1 MAASRPYRLSFS
13 GAALQVEESIKIAQ
27 LYADLRDW
35 EAVQAEVVGENAL
48 QKNQLKTTVRS
59 FYEVRT
65 RLKEMTPLQMER
77 LAEGTFTEQQQLLWV
92 AVCKVYPFIGA
103 FALEVL
109 LNKIQAFEYIVH
121 ESDYTEFL
129 EAQTLKE
136 PKLQQ
141 VSDSTYQK
149 LRSRLYRMMEEAG
162 IVNNRE
168 ERVITPPVVTT
179 YVAEALIDED
189 PKLLRYLLVS
199 DRDIRQFINRIK

>member
-27 LYADLRDW
+27 LYADAQDW
-35 EAVQAEVVGENAL
+35 EAVQEAVVGENAL

-65 RLKEMTPLQMER
+65 RLKEMTPLQLER

-121 ESDYTEFL
+121 ESDYTAFL
-129 EAQTLKE
+129 EAQTLKQQ
-136 PKLQQ
+136 KLQQ

-162 IVNNRE
+162 MVNNRE

-189 PKLLRYLLVS
+189 PKLLRYLLVA

>member
-65 RLKEMTPLQMER
+65 RLKEMTPLQLER

>member
-27 LYADLRDW
+27 LYAELKDW
-35 EAVQAEVVGENAL
+35 ETVQAEVVGENAL

-136 PKLQQ
+136 QKLQQ

-162 IVNNRE
+162 MVNNRE

-179 YVAEALIDED
+179 YVAEALIEED

-199 DRDIRQFINRIK
+199 DRDIAQFINRIR

>member
-27 LYADLRDW
+27 LYADLKDW

-92 AVCKVYPFIGA
+92 AACKVYPFIGA

-199 DRDIRQFINRIK
+199 DRDIRQLINRIK

>member
-27 LYADLRDW
+27 LYADLKDW

-77 LAEGTFTEQQQLLWV
+77 LAEGTFIEQQQLLWV

>member
-13 GAALQVEESIKIAQ
+13 GAALQIEESVKIAQ
-27 LYADLRDW
+27 LYTELQDW
-35 EAVQAEVVGENAL
+35 KAVQTEVVGANAL

-65 RLKEMTPLQMER
+65 RLKEMLPLQLER
-77 LAEGTFTEQQQLLWV
+77 LVEGTYTDQQQLLWV
-92 AVCKVYPFIGA
+92 AVCKTYPFISA
-103 FALEVL
+103 FTLEVL
-109 LNKIQAFEYIVH
+109 LNKIHAFEYIVH
-121 ESDYTEFL
+121 ESDYTAFL

-136 PKLQQ
+136 EKLQQ

-162 IVNNRE
+162 MVNNRE

-179 YVAEALIDED
+179 YIAEALIKED

-199 DRDIRQFINRIK
+199 DRDIAQFVNRIR

>member
-27 LYADLRDW
+27 LYADLKDW
-35 EAVQAEVVGENAL
+35 ETVQAEVVGENAL

-59 FYEVRT
+59 FYEART
-65 RLKEMTPLQMER
+65 RLKEMTPLQLER

-136 PKLQQ
+136 QKLQQ

-162 IVNNRE
+162 MVNNRE

-179 YVAEALIDED
+179 YVAEALIEED

-199 DRDIRQFINRIK
+199 DRDIAQFINRIR

>member
-27 LYADLRDW
+27 LYADARDW
-35 EAVQAEVVGENAL
+35 EAVQEAVVGENAL

-65 RLKEMTPLQMER
+65 RLKEMTLLQLER
-77 LAEGTFTEQQQLLWV
+77 LAEGTFSEQQQLLWV

-121 ESDYTEFL
+121 ESDYTAFL

-136 PKLQQ
+136 QKLQQ

-162 IVNNRE
+162 VVNNRE

-189 PKLLRYLLVS
+189 PKLLRYLLVA

>member
-27 LYADLRDW
+27 LYADTQDW
-35 EAVQAEVVGENAL
+35 EAVQEAVVGENAL

-65 RLKEMTPLQMER
+65 RLKEMTPLQLER

-103 FALEVL
+103 FTLEVL

-121 ESDYTEFL
+121 ESDYTAFL

-136 PKLQQ
+136 QKLQQ

-162 IVNNRE
+162 VVNNRE

-189 PKLLRYLLVS
+189 PKMLRYLLVA

>member
-27 LYADLRDW
+27 LYADLKDW

>member
-27 LYADLRDW
+27 LYADAQDW
-35 EAVQAEVVGENAL
+35 EAVQEAVVGENAL

-65 RLKEMTPLQMER
+65 RLKEMTPLQLER

-121 ESDYTEFL
+121 ESDYTAFL

-136 PKLQQ
+136 QKLQQ

-162 IVNNRE
+162 MVNNRE

-179 YVAEALIDED
+179 YVAEALINED
-189 PKLLRYLLVS
+189 PKLLRYLLVA

>member
-1 MAASRPYRLSFS
+1 
-13 GAALQVEESIKIAQ
+13 
-27 LYADLRDW
+27 
-35 EAVQAEVVGENAL
+35 
-48 QKNQLKTTVRS
+48 
-59 FYEVRT
+59 VRT

>member
-1 MAASRPYRLSFS
+1 MAASPTYRLSFS

-27 LYADLRDW
+27 LYAELQDW
-35 EAVQAEVVGENAL
+35 EEVQAEVVGDNTL

-136 PKLQQ
+136 QKLQQ

-162 IVNNRE
+162 MVNNRE

-179 YVAEALIDED
+179 YVAEALIEED

-199 DRDIRQFINRIK
+199 DRDIAQFINRIR

>member
-27 LYADLRDW
+27 LYADLKDW
-35 EAVQAEVVGENAL
+35 ETVQAEVVGENAL

-65 RLKEMTPLQMER
+65 RLKEMTPLQLER

-136 PKLQQ
+136 QKLQQ

-162 IVNNRE
+162 MVNNRE

-179 YVAEALIDED
+179 YVAEALIEED

-199 DRDIRQFINRIK
+199 DRDIAQFINRIR

>member
-27 LYADLRDW
+27 LYADLKDW

-65 RLKEMTPLQMER
+65 RLKEMTPLQIER

>member
-27 LYADLRDW
+27 LYADTQDW
-35 EAVQAEVVGENAL
+35 EAVQEAVVGENAL

-65 RLKEMTPLQMER
+65 RLKEMTPLQLER

-103 FALEVL
+103 FTLEVL

-121 ESDYTEFL
+121 ESDYTAFL

-136 PKLQQ
+136 QKLQQ

-162 IVNNRE
+162 VVNNRE

-189 PKLLRYLLVS
+189 PKLLRYLLVA

>member
-27 LYADLRDW
+27 LYADLKDW

-65 RLKEMTPLQMER
+65 RLKEMTPLQLER